1 MQSDYAGQQPLDT
14 EVDASAINA
23 DYYDIKDVHAYRVAG
38 LLVLKDAQTKPVRA
52 ELHVYDDLPSHIHEG
67 AVRQAR
73 LLLQGHYGGGSVV
86 PVRIMQTRQ
95 MRDAVDVKLDE
106 EVVDDGPKR
115 KVRLPVWGIVGAVA
129 AAVLIALGAL
139 AFQTSQRVSAGDMSV
154 MEGATRAVQAKAEAA
169 MALFNDDRADSATLE
184 PIVLPASVNA
194 RSDLALG
201 TRVAIVPGLRL
212 TLRSEPGAEAGVP
225 VGYMMD
231 EDTALIVGGPEMTAG
246 TSDTIVWWLV
256 NLDDGTEAWAAANTS
271 DQTLLIPADDP
282 ASAPQ

>member
-139 AFQTSQRVSAGDMSV
+139 AFQTGQRVSAGDMSV